1 MNGFN
6 VLGCY
11 DKMFMNKKAQA
22 GRIVGFV
29 IYLILVL
36 GVGIPVST
44 QVIAT
49 SNLTGISSTIVSFI
63 PVFLAIGGLVA
74 AAATG
79 GISS

>member
-1 MNGFN
+1 
-6 VLGCY
+6 
-11 DKMFMNKKAQA
+11 MNKKAQA

>member
-1 MNGFN
+1 M
-6 VLGCY
+6 
-11 DKMFMNKKAQA
+11 MNKKAQA

-36 GVGIPVST
+36 GVGIPVSQ
-44 QVIAT
+44 QVISTA
-49 SNLTGISSTIVSFI
+49 NLTGISSTIVSFI

-79 GISS
+79 GISG

>member
-1 MNGFN
+1 
-6 VLGCY
+6 
-11 DKMFMNKKAQA
+11 MFNKKAQA

-44 QVIAT
+44 QVISTA
-49 SNLTGISSTIVSFI
+49 NLTGISATIVSFI

-74 AAATG
+74 AASTG